1 VGNAQSIQTSA
12 VYTITPT
19 VTITKTPNTNS
30 LTCTDASVTLTANGA
45 SGYVWSNGATT
56 ASINVSTGG
65 AYTVTGTYNGCN
77 AVAATE
83 TISTIASTVTITTGT
98 KIDPNG
104 CNLTNGS
111 ISVTATTSNGTV
123 QYSLDNTNRQANGNF
138 TNL

>member
-1 VGNAQSIQTSA
+1 M
-12 VYTITPT
+12 
-19 VTITKTPNTNS
+19 
-30 LTCTDASVTLTANGA
+30 TCTDASVTLTASGA

-65 AYTVTGTYNGCN
+65 VYTVTGTYNGCN
-77 AVAATE
+77 AVAVTE
-83 TISTIASTVTITTGT
+83 TISTTASTVTITTGT

-111 ISVTATTSNGTV
+111 ISVSATTSNGTV